1 LNLPWLHH
9 LCKRILSDYMTC
21 VSRRPLRQG
30 AFLRRIQSADRQAR
44 AACRPARHEV
54 LYRGSIPGRL
64 FGETRK
70 DEKMTPVAADLTD
83 DDIRGLGAHIAS
95 WPGPPA
101 LTEADPDPVLTKAG
115 TALVKDR
122 HCAQCHLAVCRS
134 GRNSAIGWAASAN
147 DRKKR
152 CTIISTARA
161 AGAATSSYRRSAI
174 RWTRTTSNRS
184 RISCR
189 ARART
194 RNRDRSADAPRRAT
208 GSVSRGRNA

>member
-21 VSRRPLRQG
+21 VSRRPL
-30 AFLRRIQSADRQAR
+30 
-44 AACRPARHEV
+44 PARGIPAPNSIRRSSSSGRMSPH
-54 LYRGSIPGRL
+54 RGSIPGRL

-101 LTEADPDPVLTKAG
+101 LTEADPDPVLAKAG